1 MQINREKIVKLL
13 EQDGHADLARRAAA
27 ELPERFDP
35 RAHADLLRGFGFDP
49 QRLVPEGEATSHT
62 TAPPVTD

>member
-13 EQDGHADLARRAAA
+13 EQGDQDDLARRAAV

-35 RAHADLLRGFGFDP
+35 REHAATLRELGFEP

-62 TAPPVTD
+62 PSPPVSD